1 MVIVGSDCVLAQLCF
16 LVELQDQTKNSG
28 VSISFQYK
36 RMTGQEFVLLFYT
49 ILHSLKY
56 VKITRR

>member
-1 MVIVGSDCVLAQLCF
+1 MQQKTVLVQLCF
-16 LVELQDQTKNSG
+16 LVELQDQTKNSD
-28 VSISFQYK
+28 VSISFRNK